1 MKFGKI
7 LMSSAVVVAA
17 FSGTQAIA
25 ADGASGIT
33 YSGAVDVSYDF
44 AKNDSVD
51 GSGGAAVR
59 QFDLE
64 NDGFV
69 FHQANL
75 TASKSFDGGVSATV
89 NAIAGD
95 DANLVSGDGG
105 TDDFDLTQAFISKSM
120 GNLTVNAGRFVTLA
134 GMEVINPS
142 GNMNAS
148 RSLLFFNQPLVHTG
162 VRASYKLSDM
172 LTLTAGLNNA
182 QFGGTKAA
190 GVDNNTDQ
198 TLEAQVALTPMKNLS
213 VYLTGYSG
221 NVDNGAPGADADL
234 RNDTIDLVVNL
245 SVTDTLYL
253 GLNADYF
260 NTEDG
265 AGGNVE
271 AKGVAGYAQV
281 KFMPKWRVAV
291 RSEYLDFDDE
301 NAAGGSAN
309 YLRSNTLTL
318 AHACTDNLELLVE
331 GRHDR
336 ASGDAND
343 QIFDV
348 ISSGAEE
355 DQYTGTIKAILK
367 F

>member
-1 MKFGKI
+1 MKFSKI

-17 FSGTQAIA
+17 FTGTQAFA
-25 ADGASGIT
+25 ADAASGIT

-44 AKNDSVD
+44 AKNDSV
-51 GSGGAAVR
+51 GLR

-120 GNLTVNAGRFVTLA
+120 GNLTVIGGRFVTLA

-148 RSLLFFNQPLVHTG
+148 RSLLFFNQPFVHTG

-198 TLEAQVALTPMKNLS
+198 TIEAQVALTPMKNVS

-234 RNDTIDLVVNL
+234 RNDTVDLVVNFNL
-245 SVTDTLYL
+245 TDAIYL

-260 NTEDG
+260 NTEDS
-265 AGGNVE
+265 AGGHSELN
-271 AKGVAGYAQV
+271 GVAGYVQI
-281 KFMPKWRVAV
+281 KLMPKLRVAA
-291 RSEYLDFDDE
+291 RSEYLSFDDG
-301 NAAGGSAN
+301 AGSGDF

-318 AHACTDNLELLVE
+318 GHACTDNLELLLE

-336 ASGDAND
+336 ASGDVNSEIFAN
-343 QIFDV
+343 IN
-348 ISSGAEE
+348 GAGGGDD